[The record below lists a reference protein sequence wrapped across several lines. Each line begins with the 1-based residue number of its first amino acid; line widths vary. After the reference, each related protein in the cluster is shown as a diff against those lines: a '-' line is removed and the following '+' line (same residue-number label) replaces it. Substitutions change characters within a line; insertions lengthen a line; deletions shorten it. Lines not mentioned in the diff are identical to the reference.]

1 MMMARTQVPKTE
13 AIMAIVSRRGLNLSL
28 LDSDTPLFI
37 TRQRPIEYLGKVITC
52 LKEIYITKYL
62 FFDSPMTSKTSHTT
76 TTPLPS

>member
-52 LKEIYITKYL
+52 LKEIYITL
-62 FFDSPMTSKTSHTT
+62 FFDSPMTSKTYHTT